1 MSKLTAKQQRFAD
14 EYLKTLNATQAA
26 KNAGYSEKT
35 AYSIGHRLMHNEN
48 VAEYIKEQKD
58 KIMDENILDA
68 KELLYLLSRAA
79 TGEETES
86 REMLVKTG
94 DYVPNPDNDRHN
106 IIYNERVEV
115 VEVPI
120 KISDRNKARELLG
133 KYHKVWT
140 ENHHFTAEEVKFIDD
155 IE

>member
-1 MSKLTAKQQRFAD
+1 MGGRILNIRGEYMSKLTAKQQRFAD

-94 DYVPNPDNDRHN
+94 IMYL
-106 IIYNERVEV
+106 IQ
-115 VEVPI
+115 
-120 KISDRNKARELLG
+120 
-133 KYHKVWT
+133 T
-140 ENHHFTAEEVKFIDD
+140 MTAITSSIMNV
-155 IE
+155 

>member
-1 MSKLTAKQQRFAD
+1 MSKITPKQQRFAD

-26 KNAGYSEKT
+26 KNAGYSQKT
-35 AYSIGHRLMHNEN
+35 AYSIGHRLLQNEN
-48 VAEYIKEQKD
+48 VSAYITAQKD
-58 KIMDENILDA
+58 KIMDENILEA

-86 REMLVKTG
+86 REMLVKKG
-94 DYVPNPDNDRHN
+94 NYEPNPDNERHS
-106 IIYNERVEV
+106 IIYNEHVEI

-133 KYHKVWT
+133 KYHKTWT
-140 ENHHFTAEEVKFIDD
+140 ENHNINVEGVSFIDD
-155 IE
+155 I